1 MLNWLKKGIWGDKIK
16 TEKLWICCRGGGRMV
31 TSKRAIHAS
40 KPPDDKCRRDT
51 EINVQEGF
59 NN

>member
-1 MLNWLKKGIWGDKIK
+1 
-16 TEKLWICCRGGGRMV
+16 MV

-51 EINVQEGF
+51 EINPRNCLASNYHEWIEIMYKM
-59 NN
+59 